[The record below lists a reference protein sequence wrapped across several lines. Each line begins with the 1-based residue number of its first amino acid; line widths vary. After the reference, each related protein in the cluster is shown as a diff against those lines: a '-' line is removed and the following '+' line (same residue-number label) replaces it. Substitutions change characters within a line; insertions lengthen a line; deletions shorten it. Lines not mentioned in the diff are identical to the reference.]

1 MSDDCNGTLYKKDIY
16 ELDAVLQFQIRVVHI
31 NKTNLMN
38 SMSFFNSMMHEYIWN
53 VSLNLMHTNFLN
65 EYCTLKITL
74 VLHILHMDIKIL
86 SCYCHCIRFVVMGI
100 ILYDNCVSFCLNK
113 SRWLVILYF
122 IKLNTFGCNIQLMSC
137 LTVCYMNKYQDISI
151 IEAKNEQPVHAIIN
165 FIFVFPHVTYHFT
178 PYDAAKSIEWSKKY
192 LIQPLSYFLMG
203 MV

>member
-1 MSDDCNGTLYKKDIY
+1 
-16 ELDAVLQFQIRVVHI
+16 
-31 NKTNLMN
+31 
-38 SMSFFNSMMHEYIWN
+38 MSFSNSMMHEYIWN

-100 ILYDNCVSFCLNK
+100 ILYDNCVSICLNILHK
-113 SRWLVILYF
+113 SNWLVKFYL
-122 IKLNTFGCNIQLMSC
+122 IKLNTFECTIQLMSC
-137 LTVCYMNKYQDISI
+137 LTVCYMPEYQDISI

-178 PYDAAKSIEWSKKY
+178 PYDAAKSIERSKKY
-192 LIQPLSYFLMG
+192 LIQSLSYFLMG